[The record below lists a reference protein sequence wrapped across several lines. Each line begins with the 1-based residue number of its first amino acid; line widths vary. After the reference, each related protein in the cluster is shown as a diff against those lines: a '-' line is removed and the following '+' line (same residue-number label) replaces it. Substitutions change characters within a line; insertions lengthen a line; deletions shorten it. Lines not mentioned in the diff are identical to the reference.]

1 MVRIRY
7 IAVFLLL
14 FLTLTGC
21 GQQLDP
27 FTMHVEDDNET
38 ALQIDLIAVSDN
50 AVGAML
56 HSAGGAGWFSDKQAF
71 LAGYSGNIAVRHYE
85 LVPGYVSA
93 EMRWPSL
100 SDATMFMIAINY
112 PDQPRFMAMDAYSV
126 RKIIVG
132 KCGIEVQT

>member
-1 MVRIRY
+1 M
-7 IAVFLLL
+7 
-14 FLTLTGC
+14 LTGC

-27 FTMHVEDDNET
+27 FAIHVEDDVET

-71 LAGYSGNIAVRHYE
+71 LARYSSNIAVRHYE
-85 LVPGYVSA
+85 FVAGFVNA
-93 EMRWPSL
+93 EVRWPSL
-100 SDATMFMIAINY
+100 SDTTMYMIAINY

-132 KCGIEVQT
+132 KYGIEVQT